1 MSTLNLDKACTT
13 EYNHISNEYLSSPL
27 PNFKENTRALIIG
40 LGGSANN
47 VLACLKENCKVFYRS
62 MNVGAY
68 DMNPVGNTFYCIPD
82 RWPYFYQML
91 SLPEHFEDDLQSFI
105 QEEFSRSKIDVVF
118 VVSGLGN
125 NGTGTLLVKT
135 VLSLVKELGFPCINI
150 TSLPF
155 LFQGNKPLAN
165 SLKIF
170 REIRKVADFTIC
182 FPLEEIT
189 EVNKEYTVLD
199 AFKIADLWMAGTIKA
214 VITGEKNQ
222 TTRKILSKIV
232 ESYVSSIPYSDK
244 QENAQKLEILRK
256 SYCWARVWYSLTFR
270 DRIDIALGTMTSPKI
285 GVHDDVKNMSEQE
298 LYRRYKSIKKPW
310 WNSFAEWI
318 EDSVKDETSYIYKF
332 LQLYYKIKCMSH

>member
-1 MSTLNLDKACTT
+1 MSTLNLDKTCTT
-13 EYNHISNEYLSSPL
+13 EYNHISKEYLSSPL
-27 PNFKENTRALIIG
+27 PNFKENSRTLIIG

-47 VLACLKENCKVFYRS
+47 VLASLKENCNVFYRS

-91 SLPEHFEDDLQSFI
+91 SFPEHFEEDLQSFI
-105 QEEFSRSKIDVVF
+105 QEEISRSKIDVVF

-182 FPLEEIT
+182 FPLEEIAKA
-189 EVNKEYTVLD
+189 NKGYTVLD
-199 AFKIADLWMAGTIKA
+199 AFKIADLWMSGTIKA
-214 VITGEKNQ
+214 VLTGEKNH

-232 ESYVSSIPYSDK
+232 ESYESSIPYSDK
-244 QENAQKLEILRK
+244 QESAKKLEILRK
-256 SYCWARVWYSLTFR
+256 SYCRARVWYSLTFR
-270 DRIDIALGTMTSPKI
+270 DRIDIALGTMTYPQI
-285 GVHDDVKNMSEQE
+285 GVHDEVKKMSEQE
-298 LYRRYKSIKKPW
+298 LYRRYNSIKKPW
-310 WNSFAEWI
+310 WNCIANWI
-318 EDSVKDETSYIYKF
+318 EGKLEENSPFIYKF
-332 LQLYYKIKCMSH
+332 LLFYRKHM